1 MRKVRI
7 KVLAIL
13 LLFCILLSGCNEWKN
28 YIHTDAS
35 LTRAAEKALEKKY
48 DEEFIIHK
56 VWVACQTTFY
66 AVCSPK
72 SDEEVVFEAEI
83 WKDGRGV
90 YQDEYAEGVVAKQI
104 REKLLSELPEL
115 FGECFVYVSVWG
127 KAKTEF
133 SREAEITIDDYLKQV
148 EGVQHC
154 LIHILVGK
162 DRLQVKNIKKEYNYF
177 EKNMIKGLVP
187 EVGCG
192 IYFVTEDVMKQSREY
207 FQINAQGRTPYY
219 DLIEECPHI
228 GLGYSNWTINKT
240 YEEYEKM
247 RTEVL
252 ENE

>member
-13 LLFCILLSGCNEWKN
+13 LLFCMLLSGCNEWKN

-90 YQDEYAEGVVAKQI
+90 YQDEYAEGVVAQCIAKKI
-104 REKLLSELPEL
+104 SPEVEEVYGKCFVSPRVFHSEKEFASVEKLTLEDYMNEVKDADGLIRV
-115 FGECFVYVSVWG
+115 FVMKGTVSD
-127 KAKTEF
+127 
-133 SREAEITIDDYLKQV
+133 REME
-148 EGVQHC
+148 
-154 LIHILVGK
+154 
-162 DRLQVKNIKKEYNYF
+162 KEYKYIS
-177 EKNMIKGLVP
+177 EKLSVGIMQNMT
-187 EVGCG
+187 CS
-192 IYFVTEDVMKQSREY
+192 IYFVDDVTMSLCREY
-207 FQINAQGRTPYY
+207 FHNNSYIRSRF
-219 DLIEECPHI
+219 DEII
-228 GLGYSNWTINKT
+228 GDCKYFGFGYHDGKINKT
-240 YEEYEKM
+240 YEDYKKLRVEVGKYE
-247 RTEVL
+247 
-252 ENE
+252 